1 MIKLDSSIWIDKDE
15 KGFLG
20 KGRIE
25 LLKQIDTHGSLSKA
39 AKAMKMSYKAAWDSL
54 NEMKQLSDE
63 ELIISESGGKGG
75 GGSKLTK
82 KAHNYIKIYELLYKT
97 QQDFLKSIESYTEDV
112 DALQLFLQRNSVRT
126 SARNQLFGTITKIE
140 AGKINSLLTIYIDD
154 SLHVK
159 ASITNESAKELG
171 IKVDKKVYALIKAP
185 WVKIS
190 TKQSDNSL
198 EGTIL
203 SIKKE
208 EELVE
213 VLLKINNKLTITS
226 IMDSSEFESLH
237 VEQNKSAFASFRP
250 SDTIIGV

>member
-25 LLKQIDTHGSLSKA
+25 LLKQIDTHGSLSRA

-75 GGSKLTK
+75 GGSKLTQ

-97 QQDFLKSIESYTEDV
+97 QKDFLKSIESYTDDV

-126 SARNQLFGTITKIE
+126 SARNQLFGTITKIQT
-140 AGKINSLLTIYIDD
+140 GKINSLLTINIDD
-154 SLHVK
+154 SLHVR

-171 IKVDKKVYALIKAP
+171 INVDKKVYALIKAP

-190 TKQSDNSL
+190 TKQSDNCL

-213 VLLKINNKLTITS
+213 VLLEINDKLTITS

-237 VEQNKSAFASFRP
+237 VEQNKSVFASFRP